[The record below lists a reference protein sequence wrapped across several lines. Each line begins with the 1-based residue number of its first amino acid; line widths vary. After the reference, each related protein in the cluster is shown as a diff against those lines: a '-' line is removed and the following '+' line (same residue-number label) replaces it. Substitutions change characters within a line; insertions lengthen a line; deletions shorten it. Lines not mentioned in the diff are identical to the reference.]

1 MPKAPTKV
9 SVAKKGRK
17 SKLDN
22 DRREKLLKAIRVG
35 NDKKVACAL
44 AGISE
49 TTLYRWLEQSKKK
62 NATPELR
69 EFRESLER
77 AEAEAEVL
85 KVSRIAQ
92 AADNGRWQ
100 AAAWWLERKY
110 PERWGQQTKIR
121 AEVSGPNG
129 TPIAISVEEAR
140 KAVLEILNE
149 GENDGLILEGTSP
162 EIAGSEE
169 AGMAEDAESG
179 DSG

>member
-1 MPKAPTKV
+1 MMAEVKK
-9 SVAKKGRK
+9 SVVKRGRK
-17 SKLDN
+17 SKLD
-22 DRREKLLKAIRVG
+22 DARRDKLLKAIRVG

-49 TTLYRWLEQSKKK
+49 ATLYRWLELAQKK
-62 NATPELR
+62 NARAELR

-100 AAAWWLERKY
+100 AAAWWLERKH
-110 PERWGQQTKIR
+110 PERWGQQTKIK

-129 TPIAISVEEAR
+129 EPISISIEEAR
-140 KAVLEILNE
+140 KVVLEMLDE
-149 GENDGLILEGTSP
+149 GESDGLIIEGESP
-162 EIAGSEE
+162 EITEG
-169 AGMAEDAESG
+169 
-179 DSG
+179 

>member
-1 MPKAPTKV
+1 MMPEANKT
-9 SVAKKGRK
+9 VAKKGRK
-17 SKLDN
+17 SKLD
-22 DRREKLLKAIRVG
+22 DTRREKLLKAIRVG

-49 TTLYRWLEQSKKK
+49 TTLYRWLELAQKK
-62 NATPELR
+62 NARAELR

-100 AAAWWLERKY
+100 AAAWWLERKH
-110 PERWGQQTKIR
+110 PERWGQQTKIK

-129 TPIAISVEEAR
+129 EPIAISIEEAR
-140 KAVLEILNE
+140 KVVLEMLNE
-149 GENDGLILEGTSP
+149 GESDGLIVEGESP
-162 EIAGSEE
+162 EITEG
-169 AGMAEDAESG
+169 
-179 DSG
+179 

>member
-1 MPKAPTKV
+1 MPETNKT
-9 SVAKKGRK
+9 VAKKGRK
-17 SKLDN
+17 SKLD
-22 DRREKLLKAIRVG
+22 DTRREKLLKAIRVG

-49 TTLYRWLEQSKKK
+49 TTLYRWLELAQKK
-62 NATPELR
+62 NARAELR

-100 AAAWWLERKY
+100 AAAWWLERKH
-110 PERWGQQTKIR
+110 PERWGQQTKIK

-129 TPIAISVEEAR
+129 EPIAISIEEAR
-140 KAVLEILNE
+140 KVVLEMLNE
-149 GENDGLILEGTSP
+149 GESDGLIVEGESP
-162 EIAGSEE
+162 EITEG
-169 AGMAEDAESG
+169 
-179 DSG
+179 

>member
-1 MPKAPTKV
+1 MMSDT
-9 SVAKKGRK
+9 SVVKRGRK
-17 SKLDN
+17 TKLDEE
-22 DRREKLLKAIRVG
+22 RQEKLLRAIRVG

-49 TTLYRWLEQSKKK
+49 TTLYRWLELSQKK
-62 NATPELR
+62 NARAELR
-69 EFRESLER
+69 QFRESLER

-110 PERWGQQTKIR
+110 PERWGLQTKIR

-129 TPIAISVEEAR
+129 EPIAINIEEAR
-140 KAVLEILNE
+140 KAVLQILTE
-149 GENDGLILEGTSP
+149 GESDGLIIEGTSP
-162 EIAGSEE
+162 EITGGE
-169 AGMAEDAESG
+169 ATEVADEPISG
-179 DSG
+179 DTDGTP

>member
-1 MPKAPTKV
+1 MMAEANK
-9 SVAKKGRK
+9 SVVKKGRK
-17 SKLDN
+17 SKLDAG
-22 DRREKLLKAIRVG
+22 RRDKLLKAIRVG

-49 TTLYRWLEQSKKK
+49 TTLYRWLDLAQKK
-62 NATPELR
+62 NARAELR

-100 AAAWWLERKY
+100 AAAWWLERKH
-110 PERWGQQTKIR
+110 PERWGQQTKIK

-129 TPIAISVEEAR
+129 EPISISIEEAR
-140 KAVLEILNE
+140 KVVLEMLDE
-149 GENDGLILEGTSP
+149 GETDGLIVEGESP
-162 EIAGSEE
+162 EITEG
-169 AGMAEDAESG
+169 
-179 DSG
+179 

>member
-1 MPKAPTKV
+1 MTKS

-17 SKLDN
+17 SKLDA
-22 DRREKLLKAIRVG
+22 DRRDKLLKAIRVG

-49 TTLYRWLEQSKKK
+49 TTLYRWLELSKKRG
-62 NATPELR
+62 ARAELR

-129 TPIAISVEEAR
+129 EPIAINIEEAR
-140 KAVLEILNE
+140 KAVLQILTE
-149 GENDGLILEGTSP
+149 GESDGLIFEGTSP
-162 EIAGSEE
+162 AITGSETT
-169 AGMAEDAESG
+169 GMADESDTG
-179 DSG
+179 NTNGTS